1 LTTKELGLA
10 SDAKSRSSLS
20 VLEGKL
26 GKASSETGERLVTS
40 TGLGYNSE
48 LGSRAVG
55 IPRGNLEARR
65 IRGLV

>member
-1 LTTKELGLA
+1 LTTKELRLA
-10 SDAKSRSSLS
+10 SDAKSRSSLG

-26 GKASSETGERLVTS
+26 GKASSEAGERLVSS
-40 TGLGYNSE
+40 TGLGYNGE
-48 LGSRAVG
+48 LSGRAVG